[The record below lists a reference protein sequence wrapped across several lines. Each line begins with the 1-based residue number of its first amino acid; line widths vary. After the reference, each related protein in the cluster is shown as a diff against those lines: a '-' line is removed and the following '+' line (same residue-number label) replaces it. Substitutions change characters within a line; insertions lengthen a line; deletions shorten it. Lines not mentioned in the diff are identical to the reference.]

1 MDICI
6 RKQLIVTCSNS
17 YIKVWNYA
25 NKTLEISF
33 PCQAGEETMA
43 VAFHPSGFHI
53 VCAFTDAVVLMNVL
67 SSTLKEFN
75 RLPYKGC
82 TKVAFS
88 NGGHFFACS
97 VEKKNIHVVNFY
109 TAECP
114 NYLQIKGHGVIN

>member
-1 MDICI
+1 M

-25 NKTLEISF
+25 NKNLEIQF
-33 PCQAGEETMA
+33 PCQAGEETNA

-53 VCAFTDAVVLMNVL
+53 VVAFTDGVAMMNVL

-75 RLPYKGC
+75 RFSFKGC

-88 NGGHFFACS
+88 NGG
-97 VEKKNIHVVNFY
+97 
-109 TAECP
+109 
-114 NYLQIKGHGVIN
+114 